1 LVTPIVPT
9 PSLHTLQL
17 IGLSISKAY
26 SSLLCNA
33 THTFQLHPTAP
44 TLTSTL
50 SSLWKILPPSYS
62 KPNTDYRIDRG
73 LRTS

>member
-26 SSLLCNA
+26 NSLLCNA
-33 THTFQLHPTAP
+33 TY
-44 TLTSTL
+44 
-50 SSLWKILPPSYS
+50 SYDHS
-62 KPNTDYRIDRG
+62 KKFKQ
-73 LRTS
+73 RTPQCCNHADAVGHGA